1 MQRFTWS
8 FLKNS
13 VNYTLI
19 IRESCN
25 FAPENNSNRSN
36 YTKMKQIKNILA
48 AATLLALPMTFTSCE
63 DILGEWSKPVPSQG
77 KFIVYT
83 DKDTKTFV
91 DIPADAI
98 VWTGT
103 VAPGDLAAGT
113 YVVEGNVVC
122 SGDIKLTGETKLIL
136 KDGAKLTV
144 NRLSYITGGILNIYG
159 QSDDEATMGQLV
171 CKVLAVD
178 ALNIYGGNI
187 TVANEDHSVNYTV
200 QSFSGD
206 MTIYAGILRATSGY
220 DAAILVAPEK
230 TLTINGE
237 TVIARS
243 LSIYCRAGISAGT
256 VVING
261 GTVEAYGSDNPNDPT
276 HYKGQGAP
284 GILYATSFDYQGG
297 SLTAICGAPTSA
309 TPSSCAIATETGGG
323 DSYYVAGSL
332 HNTSAAAVTV
342 NTSTDRT
349 TWSGTQ
355 QNIAAG
361 AIQALNFQ
369 GIKIE

>member
-1 MQRFTWS
+1 
-8 FLKNS
+8 
-13 VNYTLI
+13 
-19 IRESCN
+19 
-25 FAPENNSNRSN
+25 
-36 YTKMKQIKNILA
+36 MKQIKNILA
-48 AATLLALPMTFTSCE
+48 VATMLALPMTFTSCE

-91 DIPADAI
+91 DIPADAT

-122 SGDIKLTGETKLIL
+122 SGKIRLLGETKLIL

-144 NRLSYITGGILNIYG
+144 DRISYIIGGILNIYG

-187 TVANEDHSVNYTV
+187 TVANEDHNPDYTV

-220 DAAILVAPEK
+220 DAAILVDPEK
-230 TLTINGE
+230 TLTINGG

-261 GTVEAYGSDNPNDPT
+261 GTVEAYGSDNPDGT
-276 HYKGQGAP
+276 SHKGQGAP
-284 GILYATSFDYQGG
+284 GILYKTSFDYQGG
-297 SLTAICGAPTSA
+297 SLTAICGAPQSA
-309 TPSSCAIATETGGG
+309 TENSRAIATESLGANPI
-323 DSYYVAGSL
+323 YEAGSL

-342 NTSTDRT
+342 KTSTDRT
-349 TWSGTQ
+349 TWSGTT
-355 QNIAAG
+355 NIAVG
-361 AIQALNFQ
+361 DTQALNFQ

>member
-1 MQRFTWS
+1 
-8 FLKNS
+8 
-13 VNYTLI
+13 
-19 IRESCN
+19 
-25 FAPENNSNRSN
+25 
-36 YTKMKQIKNILA
+36 MKQIKNILA
-48 AATLLALPMTFTSCE
+48 AATMLALPMTFTSCE
-63 DILGEWSKPVPSQG
+63 DILGEWSKPVPSTTPATQG

-83 DKDTKTFV
+83 DKDTKSFV
-91 DIPADAI
+91 DIPADAT

-113 YVVEGNVVC
+113 YVVEGNAVC
-122 SGDIKLTGETKLIL
+122 SGRIKLLGETKLIL

-144 NRLSYITGGILNIYG
+144 DRFGYSSGGILNIYG

-187 TVANEDHSVNYTV
+187 TVANEDHNIDYTV
-200 QSFSGD
+200 HSFSGD

-220 DAAILVAPEK
+220 DAAILVNTDK
-230 TLTINGE
+230 TLTINGG

-243 LSIYCRAGISAGT
+243 LSTVCRAGISAGT

-261 GTVEAYGSDNPNDPT
+261 GTVEAYGSDNPDGT
-276 HYKGQGAP
+276 SHKGQGAP
-284 GILYATSFDYQGG
+284 GIKYKTSFDYQGG
-297 SLTAICGAPTSA
+297 SLTAICGAPQSA
-309 TPSSCAIATETGGG
+309 TEDSRAIATESLGANPI
-323 DSYYVAGSL
+323 YEAGSL

-342 NTSTDRT
+342 KTSTDRT
-349 TWSGTQ
+349 TWTGT

-361 AIQALNFQ
+361 DTQALNFQ

>member
-1 MQRFTWS
+1 
-8 FLKNS
+8 
-13 VNYTLI
+13 
-19 IRESCN
+19 
-25 FAPENNSNRSN
+25 
-36 YTKMKQIKNILA
+36 MKQIKNILA

-122 SGDIKLTGETKLIL
+122 SGKIILQGETKLIL

-144 NRLSYITGGILNIYG
+144 DRISYITGGILNIYG

-171 CKVLAVD
+171 CNEGIA
-178 ALNIYGGNI
+178 AGEINIYGGNI
-187 TVANEDHSVNYTV
+187 TTTGGTYIPAV
-200 QSFSGD
+200 QSYVAD
-206 MTIYAGILRATSGY
+206 MTIYAGILRATS
-220 DAAILVAPEK
+220 ASVEAILVHPDK
-230 TLTINGE
+230 TLTINGG

-243 LSIYCRAGISAGT
+243 TAPYCHAGISTGSF
-256 VVING
+256 VING
-261 GTVEAYGSDNPNDPT
+261 GTVEAYGSDNSKGNTD
-276 HYKGQGAP
+276 HNGQGAP
-284 GILYATSFDYQGG
+284 GILYEMSFDYQGG

-309 TPSSCAIATETGGG
+309 SSCAIATETAGATPI
-323 DSYYVAGSL
+323 YAAGSL

-342 NTSTDRT
+342 KTSTDRT
-349 TWSGTQ
+349 SWDGTQ
-355 QNIAAG
+355 NIDAG
-361 AIQALNFQ
+361 ATQALDFE

>member
-1 MQRFTWS
+1 
-8 FLKNS
+8 
-13 VNYTLI
+13 
-19 IRESCN
+19 
-25 FAPENNSNRSN
+25 
-36 YTKMKQIKNILA
+36 MKQIKNILA

-113 YVVEGNVVC
+113 YVVEGNAVC

-144 NRLSYITGGILNIYG
+144 NRFSYVTGGILNIYG

-171 CKVLAVD
+171 CKVLAAD

-187 TVANEDHSVNYTV
+187 TAANEDNSYTV
-200 QSFSGD
+200 HSFGGD

-220 DAAILVAPEK
+220 YAAILVNPDK
-230 TLTINGE
+230 TLTINGG

-243 LSIYCRAGISAGT
+243 SAPSCKAGISSGT

-261 GTVEAYGSDNPNDPT
+261 GTVEAYGSNNSDGYTD
-276 HYKGQGAP
+276 HDGQGAP
-284 GILYATSFDYQGG
+284 GILYKTSFYYQGG
-297 SLTAICGAPTSA
+297 SLTAICGAPHASA
-309 TPSSCAIATETGGG
+309 NSYAIATETLGANPI
-323 DSYYVAGSL
+323 YEAGSL

-342 NTSTDRT
+342 KTSDDRT
-349 TWSGTQ
+349 SWSSTTV
-355 QNIAAG
+355 IAAD
-361 AIQALNFQ
+361 ATQALDFE

>member
-1 MQRFTWS
+1 
-8 FLKNS
+8 
-13 VNYTLI
+13 
-19 IRESCN
+19 
-25 FAPENNSNRSN
+25 
-36 YTKMKQIKNILA
+36 MKQIKNILA
-48 AATLLALPMTFTSCE
+48 AATMLALPMTFTSCE
-63 DILGEWSKPVPSQG
+63 DILGEWSKPVPSTTPATQG

-91 DIPADAI
+91 DIPADAT

-230 TLTINGE
+230 TLTINGG

-243 LSIYCRAGISAGT
+243 SAPDCRAGISAGT

-261 GTVEAYGSDNPNDPT
+261 GTVEAYGSDNSIGNSD
-276 HYKGQGAP
+276 HQGQGAP
-284 GILYATSFDYQGG
+284 GILYKTSFDYQGG
-297 SLTAICGAPTSA
+297 SLTAICGAPHTS
-309 TPSSCAIATETGGG
+309 PSQDSRAIATETLGANPI
-323 DSYYVAGSL
+323 YEAGSL

-342 NTSTDRT
+342 KTSTDRT
-349 TWSGTQ
+349 SWTGSTD
-355 QNIAAG
+355 IAAD
-361 AIQALNFQ
+361 ATQALNFQ

>member
-1 MQRFTWS
+1 MGS
-8 FLKNS
+8 
-13 VNYTLI
+13 
-19 IRESCN
+19 
-25 FAPENNSNRSN
+25 
-36 YTKMKQIKNILA
+36 
-48 AATLLALPMTFTSCE
+48 
-63 DILGEWSKPVPSQG
+63 
-77 KFIVYT
+77 
-83 DKDTKTFV
+83 
-91 DIPADAI
+91 
-98 VWTGT
+98 GT

-144 NRLSYITGGILNIYG
+144 NRLSFVTGGILNIYG

-171 CKVLAVD
+171 CKVLAAD

-187 TVANEDHSVNYTV
+187 TVANEDDSYTV
-200 QSFSGD
+200 HSFGGD

-220 DAAILVAPEK
+220 YAAILVAPEK
-230 TLTINGE
+230 TLTINGG

-243 LSIYCRAGISAGT
+243 LSTHCRAGISAGT

-276 HYKGQGAP
+276 YYKGQGAP

-297 SLTAICGAPTSA
+297 SLTAICGAPHASA
-309 TPSSCAIATETGGG
+309 TEESRAIATETDGANPI
-323 DSYYVAGSL
+323 YEAGSL

-342 NTSTDRT
+342 KTSDDRT
-349 TWSGTQ
+349 SWTGTKD
-355 QNIAAG
+355 IAAD
-361 AIQALNFQ
+361 ATQALDFE

>member
-1 MQRFTWS
+1 
-8 FLKNS
+8 
-13 VNYTLI
+13 
-19 IRESCN
+19 
-25 FAPENNSNRSN
+25 
-36 YTKMKQIKNILA
+36 MKQIKNILA
-48 AATLLALPMTFTSCE
+48 AATMLALPMTFTSCE

-144 NRLSYITGGILNIYG
+144 NRFSYVTGGILNIYG

-230 TLTINGE
+230 TLTINGG

-261 GTVEAYGSDNPNDPT
+261 GTVEAYGSDNPNDKNY
-276 HYKGQGAP
+276 YKGQGAP
-284 GILYATSFDYQGG
+284 GILYKTSFDYQGG
-297 SLTAICGAPTSA
+297 SLTAVCGAQHAEA
-309 TPSSCAIATETGGG
+309 TKESCAIATETGSG
-323 DSYYVAGSL
+323 DSYYVAGLL

-342 NTSTDRT
+342 KTSTDRT
-349 TWSGTQ
+349 SWDGTQ
-355 QNIAAG
+355 NIDAG
-361 AIQALNFQ
+361 DTQALGSQ